1 MSPTTL
7 PNGEGSAENLYK
19 SQRLASAMIMV
30 RLHLIVQTE
39 QGLGTLPCLLPQASL
54 DPYFTLALDVL
65 QHTKVVI

>member
-1 MSPTTL
+1 
-7 PNGEGSAENLYK
+7 
-19 SQRLASAMIMV
+19 MIMV

-65 QHTKVVI
+65 QHILRDPQEVN